1 MGLADAFGKEDR
13 VQMTFSE
20 FYKLMREAA
29 KAELL
34 MNAVRCQ
41 VPHEYIYKMAEGP
54 EALLCLRRSKPA
66 DPVS

>member
-1 MGLADAFGKEDR
+1 MGLADAIGREDR
-13 VQMTFSE
+13 VQVTFSD
-20 FYKLMREAA
+20 FYLLMREAA

-54 EALLCLRRSKPA
+54 EALQPEEEER
-66 DPVS
+66 

>member
-1 MGLADAFGKEDR
+1 MGLADAFGKEER
-13 VQMTFSE
+13 VQMTFSD

-41 VPHEYIYKMAEGP
+41 VPNEYIYKMAEGP
-54 EALLCLRRSKPA
+54 EALLSEEKER
-66 DPVS
+66 

>member
-1 MGLADAFGKEDR
+1 M
-13 VQMTFSE
+13 
-20 FYKLMREAA
+20 LMREAA

-54 EALLCLRRSKPA
+54 EELLSEEEER
-66 DPVS
+66 